1 MPMTIQQER
10 ARKKYIT
17 PKDCGEQFSISKA
30 QVYKILAR
38 PEMQEAIIKM
48 GTGCI
53 RIDIDRAFEITQQ
66 IFR

>member
-1 MPMTIQQER
+1 MPATRLQER

-17 PKDCGEQFSISKA
+17 PKEFGEQFSISKA
-30 QVYKILAR
+30 QTYRILAL
-38 PEMQEAIIKM
+38 PEMQEAVIKM

-53 RIDIDRAFEITQQ
+53 RIDLDRAFEITQQ

>member
-1 MPMTIQQER
+1 MPMTRLQER

-17 PKDCGEQFSISKA
+17 PKDFREQFSISKA

-53 RIDIDRAFEITQQ
+53 RIDIDRAFEIAQQ

>member
-1 MPMTIQQER
+1 MPMTRLQER
-10 ARKKYIT
+10 ARTKYIT
-17 PKDCGEQFSISKA
+17 PKEFGEQFSISKA

>member
-1 MPMTIQQER
+1 MPMTKLQER
-10 ARKKYIT
+10 ARKKYIS
-17 PKDCGEQFSISKA
+17 PKEFGEQFSISKA
-30 QVYKILAR
+30 QVYKILGR

>member
-1 MPMTIQQER
+1 MPMTRLQER

-17 PKDCGEQFSISKA
+17 PKEFGEQFSISKA
-30 QVYKILAR
+30 QVYRILR
-38 PEMQEAIIKM
+38 MPEMEEAIIKM

-53 RIDIDRAFEITQQ
+53 RIDIDKAFEITQQ

>member
-1 MPMTIQQER
+1 MPMTRLQER

-17 PKDCGEQFSISKA
+17 PKEFGEQFSISKA
-30 QVYKILAR
+30 QVYRILR
-38 PEMQEAIIKM
+38 MPEMEEAIIKM

-53 RIDIDRAFEITQQ
+53 RIDIDKACESTQQ